1 MRYPTNGEAGQVHAS
16 LELNPFDIAQQQ
28 LALAVDMMG
37 LDEAT
42 HEMLRWPMREF
53 HVRFPVRMDDGS
65 TTIYEGF
72 RIQYNDARGPTKGGI
87 RFHPAETVDTIRA
100 LAAWMTWR
108 CAVVDIPVGGAMGG
122 VICNPKEL
130 SPGELERLSRG
141 YIRALGHYM
150 GPATDVPAPEVYTTP
165 QIMSWMMDE
174 YSHMV
179 GHNVP
184 GVVTGKPVPLGGSE
198 GREDAGAKG
207 GMYCIRR
214 AAETVGLNLG
224 AADHPITVA
233 IQGYGS
239 AGRSAHRLA
248 IEVLGARVVA
258 VSDSR
263 GGIYCPDGIDPEQ
276 VATHKRDTGSVVG
289 YASGKDCRDISNA
302 ELLELDVDVLIPAA
316 LEGVIRADN
325 ADRIQA
331 RILAELADGPTTP
344 EADEVLFRKGIY
356 VIPDFLCNAG
366 GVTVSYFEQVQNA
379 YGLAWE
385 ADLVDKRLSEK
396 MSAAFQSVQDVA
408 QRYKIN
414 HRVAAY
420 LIAVARVAEACRLR
434 GWL

>member
-1 MRYPTNGEAGQVHAS
+1 
-16 LELNPFDIAQQQ
+16 
-28 LALAVDMMG
+28 
-37 LDEAT
+37 
-42 HEMLRWPMREF
+42 
-53 HVRFPVRMDDGS
+53 MDDSS

-87 RFHPAETVDTIRA
+87 RFHPAETIDTIRA

-108 CAVVDIPVGGAMGG
+108 CAVVDIPLGGAMGG

-165 QIMSWMMDE
+165 QIMGWMMDE
-174 YSHMV
+174 YSHMA

-184 GVVTGKPVPLGGSE
+184 GVVTGKPIPLGGSE

-214 AAETVGLNLG
+214 AAETLGLNLG

-263 GGIYCPDGIDPEQ
+263 GGIYCPGGIDPEQ

-289 YASGKDCRDISNA
+289 YARGKDCRDISNA
-302 ELLELDVDVLIPAA
+302 DLLELDVDVLIPAA

-385 ADLVDKRLSEK
+385 ADLVDKRLSQK

-408 QRYKIN
+408 QRYQIN

-434 GWL
+434 GWV